1 MIYKAIVFLPAIAAL
16 IAGLLGRVLGPR
28 PCEIITTS
36 FVGAAAVLLPDELK
50 PTALGGAQVEL
61 EIGIGR
67 NGLVQIGHEHVGSVI
82 TADKF
87 VDDLARDDIAFVV
100 VAQACFHL
108 MADQGF
114 DLKDFA
120 LGG

>member
-1 MIYKAIVFLPAIAAL
+1 MPSSDDNELVCQ
-16 IAGLLGRVLGPR
+16 RV
-28 PCEIITTS
+28 S
-36 FVGAAAVLLPDELK
+36 AAAVLLPDELE
-50 PTALGGAQVEL
+50 PAALGGAQVEL

-67 NGLVQIGHEHVGSVI
+67 DGLVQIGDEHVGSVI

-100 VAQACFHL
+100 VAQTGFHL

-120 LGG
+120 LGDRAWYLYTRR

>member
-1 MIYKAIVFLPAIAAL
+1 MTSSSDNKLVCQ
-16 IAGLLGRVLGPR
+16 RVD
-28 PCEIITTS
+28 
-36 FVGAAAVLLPDELK
+36 AAAVLFPDKLK
-50 PTALGGAQVEL
+50 PAALGGAQVEL
-61 EIGIGR
+61 EIRIGR
-67 NGLVQIGHEHVGSVI
+67 NGLVQIGDEDVVSLI

-100 VAQACFHL
+100 VAQAGFHL

-120 LGG
+120 LGDRAWYLYTRR